1 MNIYRLNK
9 IQKIEMAKIGTSH
22 IYMRCASCESENIAG
37 YIGTGKSLMDIAII
51 DRKAAV
57 YCKDCLN
64 KISPAPETEREKE
77 IRVIMRNAVETRNIR
92 KIKEMIMDGYMK
104 FFQEK
109 TGFATIEDWKNA

>member
-9 IQKIEMAKIGTSH
+9 VQKIEMAKIGTSH

-57 YCKDCLN
+57 YCKDCLK
-64 KISPAPETEREKE
+64 KIDPEPESETDKE
-77 IRVIMRNAVETRNIR
+77 IKIVMRNAVDTKNIR
-92 KIKEMIMDGYMK
+92 KIAELIADGYQR
-104 FFQEK
+104 FFKEK
-109 TGFATIEDWKNA
+109 TGFDTIAAWEKA